1 MQLSVIIPVFNCA
14 TYLGT
19 CLDSLK
25 KQTFK
30 DFEIIVV
37 DDGSKDES
45 KEIADESLRN
55 FNHSLVLK
63 QENKGVSAARNAG
76 LRIASGKFIVFVD
89 GDDYLSADYLET
101 LIMSAGNHDWV
112 LSGMIDFYNDGRDN
126 ICSFDN
132 DSMVLDDEVTFWRF
146 LGTPLLTSACSKL
159 YRKDII
165 QSNHL
170 SFNERMRTAEDRD
183 FNLQYL
189 RHAHSVRLM
198 KYAGYFYR
206 RDISNSLSK
215 SIDENKFKDSIIY
228 WKSLK
233 DVCDNKRFY
242 GKITRCRLSNILYY
256 LTNDEIA
263 FVAKNSRNLNFFLK
277 ILNRELSLVNNGYL
291 LKSFF
296 LIIAPFWQK
305 FLVLSRMYKVLFY
318 VYKAH

>member
-25 KQTFK
+25 KQTFS

-37 DDGSKDES
+37 DDGSKDGS
-45 KEIADESLRN
+45 KEIADECLRN
-55 FNHSLVLK
+55 FNLFRILK

-76 LRIASGKFIVFVD
+76 LKIASGKYIVFVD

-112 LSGMIDFYNDGRDN
+112 LSGMIDFYNGGREN

-132 DSMVLDDEVTFWRF
+132 DSMILDDEKSFWKLF
-146 LGTPLLTSACSKL
+146 STPLLTSVWSKL

-165 QSNHL
+165 QSNNL

-189 RHAHSVRLM
+189 RHARKVRLM

-206 RDISNSLSK
+206 RDVSNSLSK
-215 SIDENKFKDSIIY
+215 STDENKFKDSIIY
-228 WKSLK
+228 WQTLK
-233 DVCDNKRFY
+233 AICDNKRFY
-242 GKITRCRLSNILYY
+242 GKITRSRLSNILYY
-256 LTNDEIA
+256 FTNDQIA
-263 FVAKNSRNLNFFLK
+263 LVAKNSSNLNNYLK
-277 ILNRELSLVNNGYL
+277 FINREFNRVNYGYL
-291 LKSFF
+291 GKSFF
-296 LIIAPFWQK
+296 LIIADFCNK
-305 FLVLSRMYKVLFY
+305 SSEDFSSSSSLLIIKS
-318 VYKAH
+318 